1 MEAITSRT
9 IALLTVYVKT
19 RKFIAVKRK
28 MTEEALEVLNIG
40 ANVLVRSSNAMWDIL
55 LET

>member
-9 IALLTVYVKT
+9 IALLTAYVKT

-40 ANVLVRSSNAMWDIL
+40 ANVLARSSNAMWDIL